1 MESEKEEKEELLNQ
15 EEADTS
21 IEENTNEEQDAS
33 EEKEQD
39 ASEKKEPE
47 KTPSEIGEANKK
59 LYARMKNAEEDAKEL
74 RVKLKDKPSVGS
86 SSDPLKLAKTVS
98 ALKDYSPEELDD
110 IALISKAKDISLE
123 EAAEAEE
130 ARTLIAARRI
140 KVAKDKKTPE
150 PSSAFAT
157 PKGTKDIKEMSNE
170 EFEAFD
176 KRESRKQRGKME

>member
-1 MESEKEEKEELLNQ
+1 MDNENLEETQGNPVEEDTTETSEEDTEEETSVEEQETSEKPEI
-15 EEADTS
+15 AP
-21 IEENTNEEQDAS
+21 
-33 EEKEQD
+33 
-39 ASEKKEPE
+39 SEKK
-47 KTPSEIGEANKK
+47 GEVRQDV
-59 LYARMKNAEEDAKEL
+59 YERMKKAERKAKEL
-74 RVKLKDKPSVGS
+74 EVKLKAKPSTKS

-123 EAAEAEE
+123 EAADAEE
-130 ARTLIAARRI
+130 AKTLIAARRL

-157 PKGTKDIKEMSNE
+157 PKGIKDIKEMSDE

-176 KRESRKQRGKME
+176 KRETKKQRGKME

>member
-1 MESEKEEKEELLNQ
+1 MTDENLEETQENPAEEDTTETSEDETEEE
-15 EEADTS
+15 TS
-21 IEENTNEEQDAS
+21 IEEQETSEEPEIAPS
-33 EEKEQD
+33 EEKGKVRQD
-39 ASEKKEPE
+39 VYE
-47 KTPSEIGEANKK
+47 
-59 LYARMKNAEEDAKEL
+59 RMKRAEKDAKEL
-74 RVKLKDKPSVGS
+74 RGKLKDKPSVKA